1 MSTICCVHRV
11 FMSLSDLQAI
21 SALDLKEKALTAF
34 SLCWFFTLQH
44 LKAFCCRDNS
54 RTDMALPD
62 TRSSS
67 RGIPSVATRFPL
79 LRSYLCQVLDQV
91 EQAES
96 VSILFWL
103 SASFKWEES
112 AKKNLL
118 LFKSLSSVRDNHFH
132 VPLEFIKR
140 LSVVAQLLL
149 LCFKMWIIKV
159 EVTGWY
165 LSYGVYSA
173 VKNQLL

>member
-1 MSTICCVHRV
+1 MCTMCTWIATITGLFKRQPSKNWKSNFYRSPYSFPVVIPHWVMSTICCVHRV

-112 AKKNLL
+112 A
-118 LFKSLSSVRDNHFH
+118 
-132 VPLEFIKR
+132 
-140 LSVVAQLLL
+140 
-149 LCFKMWIIKV
+149 
-159 EVTGWY
+159 
-165 LSYGVYSA
+165 
-173 VKNQLL
+173 